1 MSGAAGA
8 APAGGQPSGGTSGVP
23 FLVPPGLDA
32 PTGGNRYDQRLL
44 ADLPGLRAVTVTG
57 PDPAAALDEALGA
70 VPAGSPVLLDGL
82 VATARPDVLAAH
94 AHRLRAVLLVHLLR
108 ADDDPPAAPLED
120 ERRSLAA
127 ATVVVATSAWSARRL
142 RDLGVAADRLVLAP
156 PGTAPARPSAALG
169 AHRLLSVGTVCGRKG
184 QALAVEAVQR
194 LGAPWTLGLAGG
206 PGPGGGAVEAA
217 VRAAG
222 TGARTALLGPL
233 DAAALAARWD
243 RTDLHVLLSSRE
255 PYGMAVAEALA
266 RGVPSLVSAA
276 GELPDLVGDAGL
288 VVERSADAVAA
299 ALQRWAGDA
308 ALRRD
313 LRAAARRRA
322 GRLPTW
328 EGTAA
333 AVRGALELAR
343 DAPRPGGAAGG

>member
-1 MSGAAGA
+1 MSAGA
-8 APAGGQPSGGTSGVP
+8 PAAQVRSDAPDRVP
-23 FLVPPGLDA
+23 FLVPAGLDA

-44 ADLPGLRAVTVTG
+44 AGLPGLRAVTAAG
-57 PDPAAALDEALGA
+57 PDPAAALDDALGA

-82 VATARPDVLAAH
+82 VATAHPDVLAAH
-94 AHRLRAVLLVHLLR
+94 APRVRAVLLVHLLR
-108 ADDDPPAAPLED
+108 ADDDPPAAPLAD

-127 ATVVVATSAWSARRL
+127 ATAVVATSAWSARRL
-142 RDLGVAADRLVLAP
+142 RDLGVAGDRLVLAE
-156 PGTAPARPSAALG
+156 PGTAPARASAALG
-169 AHRLLSVGTVCGRKG
+169 AHRLLSVGTVCERKG
-184 QALAVEAVQR
+184 QAVAVEAVQR
-194 LGAPWTLGLAGG
+194 LGAPWTLAMAGG
-206 PGPGGGAVEAA
+206 TGPGGRAVEAA

-222 TGARTALLGPL
+222 TGARAALLGPL
-233 DAAALAARWD
+233 DAGALAARWD

-266 RGVPSLVSAA
+266 RGVPSLVSGA

-299 ALQRWAGDA
+299 ALERWADDA

-322 GRLPTW
+322 GSLPTW

-343 DAPRPGGAAGG
+343 DAPRAGGAAGG